1 MLKDIFGGMMGVEGQ
16 SIFYDR
22 TYTTIYLPSFN
33 VLSVKALLQ
42 FLYTGEVGKP
52 YLILEYYKYVKHRK
66 TIQAV

>member
-52 YLILEYYKYVKHRK
+52 YIILEYYMYVK
-66 TIQAV
+66 AAYD

>member
-1 MLKDIFGGMMGVEGQ
+1 MGVEGQ

-52 YLILEYYKYVKHRK
+52 YIILEYYKYFK
-66 TIQAV
+66 AS